1 MIDLREKVILVT
13 GGSRGIGA
21 VTVRTLAKAGAHV
34 ILHYGRSRADA
45 EVVAAQCPAGQCHL
59 VAGDL
64 ADPRAPAA
72 IWQEAWQWR
81 GRVHALVNNAAVAV
95 PAGVEDQAWGEVWE
109 RTLRVNVIAA
119 ADLCREAI
127 LHFRDVGRGTIVNVA
142 SRAAFRGDEPNYM
155 QYAASK
161 AGLIALTKSI
171 ARGFA
176 REGIVAY
183 GVAPGWVRTEM
194 AEPAIAERGMAA
206 LMRDVPMGE
215 MAPPEDVANVIAFLV
230 SGLARHATGTTIDVN
245 GASYVR

>member
-1 MIDLREKVILVT
+1 MINLTGKVILVT

-21 VTVRTLAKAGAHV
+21 TTVRTLAAAGADV
-34 ILHYGRSRADA
+34 VLHYGRSRADA
-45 EVVAAQCPAGQCHL
+45 ERVAGECPAGRCQV

-64 ADPRAPAA
+64 EDPKAPAD
-72 IWQEAWQWR
+72 IWARAVEWR
-81 GRVHALVNNAAVAV
+81 GRIDALVNNAAVAV
-95 PAGVEDQAWGEVWE
+95 AAGIDDGDWDEVWVQ
-109 RTLRVNVIAA
+109 TLRVNVIAA

-127 LHFRDVGRGTIVNVA
+127 RHFRSRDGGTIVNVA
-142 SRAAFRGDEPNYM
+142 SRAAFRGDEPTYM

-161 AGLIALTKSI
+161 AALIALTKSI

-176 REGIVAY
+176 RDGIVAY

-194 AEPAIAERGMAA
+194 AEPAIEERGMAE
-206 LMRDVPMGE
+206 LTRDIPMGS
-215 MAPPEDVANVIAFLV
+215 MAPPEDVASIIAFLV